1 MTKNIFKAALSLWEC
16 QAKKFN
22 LKLHRKIIY
31 NLWKKTKK
39 NLQKKNLREMIP
51 NAPNE
56 AIDLMEKL
64 FTYDPKERLTA
75 L

>member
-1 MTKNIFKAALSLWEC
+1 MKENKG
-16 QAKKFN
+16 KF
-22 LKLHRKIIY
+22 I
-31 NLWKKTKK
+31 
-39 NLQKKNLREMIP
+39 KKNLREMIP

-75 L
+75 I

>member
-1 MTKNIFKAALSLWEC
+1 MKENKG
-16 QAKKFN
+16 KFA
-22 LKLHRKIIY
+22 
-31 NLWKKTKK
+31 
-39 NLQKKNLREMIP
+39 KKNLREMIP

>member
-1 MTKNIFKAALSLWEC
+1 MKENKE
-16 QAKKFN
+16 KFQKRN
-22 LKLHRKIIY
+22 LKEL
-31 NLWKKTKK
+31 
-39 NLQKKNLREMIP
+39 IP
-51 NAPNE
+51 SAPSD